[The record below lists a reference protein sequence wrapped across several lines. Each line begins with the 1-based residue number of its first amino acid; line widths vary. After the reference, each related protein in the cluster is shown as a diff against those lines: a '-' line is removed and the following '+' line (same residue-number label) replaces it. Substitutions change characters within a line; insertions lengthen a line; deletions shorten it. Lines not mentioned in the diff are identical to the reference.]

1 MSAAGSAFS
10 RTLCTYQNDPASQS
24 LGAPGLSTGLEHH
37 ALSVC
42 IIESA
47 GVRGLRVLLP
57 GAWER
62 TLPSVS
68 CPVLWGPCLRQL
80 GHGVGRNQGSDEV
93 LRPWFHQVRSLGQ
106 GFSNLAPQT
115 LWDG

>member
-42 IIESA
+42 ISRVRRRAWPQGATARCLGTDLAFGVMSYSLGTLSQTVGPGGWPES
-47 GVRGLRVLLP
+47 GLR
-57 GAWER
+57 
-62 TLPSVS
+62 
-68 CPVLWGPCLRQL
+68 
-80 GHGVGRNQGSDEV
+80 
-93 LRPWFHQVRSLGQ
+93 
-106 GFSNLAPQT
+106 
-115 LWDG
+115 